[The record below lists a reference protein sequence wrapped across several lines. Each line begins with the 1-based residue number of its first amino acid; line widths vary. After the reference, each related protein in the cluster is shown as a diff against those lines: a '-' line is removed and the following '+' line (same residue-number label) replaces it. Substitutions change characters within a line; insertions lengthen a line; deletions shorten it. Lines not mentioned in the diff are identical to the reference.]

1 MPGLPERRDVSL
13 REVGRPEAW
22 TGRPRREERGLTQ
35 DLVETPFQE
44 AAPAAHNGLTPL
56 LQRTKRFN
64 SHFPICSF
72 CCNCCHN
79 TNCGICCRV

>member
-1 MPGLPERRDVSL
+1 MAPTTRVQAACLCFLLLSSWVCCSVLPSK
-13 REVGRPEAW
+13 
-22 TGRPRREERGLTQ
+22 TQ